1 MKSTFTFLFLVFAGA
16 YALKAQ
22 APTNGLIASYSFN
35 AGTAV
40 DETGDNNG
48 AVYGATITTD
58 RFGNANHAYS
68 FDGIDDYIDF
78 GDSSEFRMDS
88 SNFAISF
95 WLYYV
100 TPQLSQVIGKRS
112 TSTYDQYNFLVGG
125 NLLGV
130 PTVDTVTG
138 ILFGSNFSWR
148 TVQPISLIGAWH
160 HVVLNHNRDS
170 VTEMYVD
177 GVLHSSASGGPASM
191 NLDVAGAP
199 LLAGKLEYGQGQYY
213 QGKLDDIKF
222 YNRFLSAA
230 GVDSL
235 YNDLNPTTI
244 GMSEFGASNF
254 IVFPN
259 PSNEVFSWNI
269 NSNVAVLDI
278 NGRVVLT
285 ASNTKSINLSG
296 FATGVYFMNVLD
308 DNGAI
313 IARKKLIKQ

>member
-16 YALKAQ
+16 CALKAQ

-40 DETGDNNG
+40 DETGDNDG
-48 AVYGATITTD
+48 AVYGAAITTD

-88 SNFAISF
+88 SKFAMSF
-95 WLYYV
+95 WIYYT
-100 TPQLSQVIGKRS
+100 TPQLSQVLGKRS

-125 NLLGV
+125 DLFGI
-130 PTVDTVTG
+130 PTVDSVTTF
-138 ILFGSNFSWR
+138 IVGSDLVWR
-148 TVQPISLIGAWH
+148 NVAPVSLMGAWH
-160 HVVLNHNRDS
+160 HVVINHDPDS
-170 VTEMYVD
+170 TTEMYVD
-177 GVLHSSASGGPASM
+177 GVLYAANSFMPPSM
-191 NLDVAGAP
+191 NLNIAGAP

-222 YNRFLSAA
+222 YNRFLSAT

-235 YNDLNPTTI
+235 YNDPNPTTI